1 MPQKNKISN
10 NITSLIKEFTE
21 KYCSHC
27 KSSDFCGS
35 EIVLICKEFN
45 EFLEDYGEN

>member
-21 KYCSHC
+21 KYCSQC
-27 KSSDFCGS
+27 KSYDFCGGVKKH
-35 EIVLICKEFN
+35 IAKE
-45 EFLEDYGEN
+45 